1 MGQEAEMRNA
11 GGGTGV
17 CEGLSCR
24 EHICSRKLLENV
36 VLFSR
41 KQGMFRYERV
51 FRFSYVNLT
60 SGFLKVNGA
69 GLCKAQEAH

>member
-36 VLFSR
+36 VHF
-41 KQGMFRYERV
+41 Q
-51 FRFSYVNLT
+51 
-60 SGFLKVNGA
+60 
-69 GLCKAQEAH
+69 QEAGNVQI